1 MSGKAPIKIF
11 EYDRDGKYIRTFQN
25 MTLCRDFHFSDID
38 GKIPILRFKRVD
50 IDYGLTK
57 EGNYLVKERLGKQ
70 RLKYIRR
77 LHESEYCTDL
87 ITKRHRIIQ
96 IFNLEGVLLLEA
108 RNLNVLTKLTNILQ
122 GTISQQ
128 LSRGIQSIPKGE
140 FLIKYKEEEVDL

>member
-1 MSGKAPIKIF
+1 
-11 EYDRDGKYIRTFQN
+11 

-38 GKIPILRFKRVD
+38 GKIPILRFKKID

-57 EGNYLVKERLGKQ
+57 EGNYLVKERLGRQ

-87 ITKRHRIIQ
+87 IAKKHKIIQ
-96 IFNLEGVLLLEA
+96 VFNLEGVLLLEA
-108 RNLNVLTKLTNILQ
+108 RNATILSKLVCIPQ

-128 LSRGIQSIPKGE
+128 LSRGVQHIPKGE